1 MILRKNSPYRLTLPY
16 TSQFT
21 IRSTSLTQ
29 HMEGAVVPLYKI
41 GKLAADAGITI
52 RTLRYYDRMNL
63 LKPSLVSESG
73 YRYYTMD
80 DVLRLQHITTLKHL
94 GFTLAEIKAVFEDA
108 EQTTSSV
115 DAWRQA
121 IRLQIEAVRDEVDRL
136 KLLDRMLHTTLYTLE
151 IRGDVNATE
160 VLGFI
165 QQMAHHQKIDKDNK
179 IRANLRKS
187 RFQPEDPRNMA
198 WVTLLR
204 EVREQ
209 SHASPNPEV
218 EHRLAARLVDIGE
231 DWFRGSD
238 ETLDK
243 YWEWIRPEP
252 GNEAKVLGLDS
263 ETMAFIDRIVDNYLA
278 KVQQ

>member
-1 MILRKNSPYRLTLPY
+1 
-16 TSQFT
+16 
-21 IRSTSLTQ
+21 
-29 HMEGAVVPLYKI
+29 MEGAVVPLYKI

-63 LKPSLVSESG
+63 LKPSLVSKSG

-121 IRLQIEAVRDEVDRL
+121 IRLQIEAVRNEVDRL
-136 KLLDRMLHTTLYTLE
+136 NLLDRMLHTTLYTLE

-187 RFQPEDPRNMA
+187 RFQPEEIEILEDLPRLDTDDPRNMA

-209 SHASPNPEV
+209 SHAPPNPEV